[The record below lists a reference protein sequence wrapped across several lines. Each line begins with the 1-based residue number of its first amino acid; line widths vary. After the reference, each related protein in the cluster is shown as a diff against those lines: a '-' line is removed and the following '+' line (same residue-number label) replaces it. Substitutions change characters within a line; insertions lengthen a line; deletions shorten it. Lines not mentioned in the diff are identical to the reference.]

1 MVLTKCNQIYL
12 LIQYTS
18 LSIHL
23 SFVKVQGLIYQALNH
38 SMARG
43 FNNTELALTQTKLL
57 ILYFRYIKN
66 NEIQIIYEHSDSKGI
81 TKMHIKELKQLFLRK
96 LPAVLYLF
104 FKLSL
109 IIFQFPSSN
118 SFLLQHL
125 LLLMQSLLQEN
136 ILFTCVLKI
145 TTFQFYFFL

>member
-1 MVLTKCNQIYL
+1 
-12 LIQYTS
+12 
-18 LSIHL
+18 
-23 SFVKVQGLIYQALNH
+23 
-38 SMARG
+38 MARG

-145 TTFQFYFFL
+145 TTF